1 VSKVLRSARFRAGTA
16 GFLLSLAALLP
27 QAFNVAAVPERFL
40 LSPDGD
46 QAGWTLDGPLNGWSP
61 DEDEYGWSAAYYGS
75 RAARLDLSPG
85 AGGSDPG
92 WSPNTYWAVTQPMG
106 TRFLFAAALGISG
119 AEAPARRPALQQAAP
134 REWLADTE
142 TMLAP
147 STRLVLRIA
156 AVVCAALGLALVA
169 WRLSWWGLA
178 AAGLFLA
185 LPNVRS
191 DLALAWAEGP
201 LLLGIGICIA
211 GYGRRWFGAALGLA
225 ASFKLTA
232 LGLWPL
238 LFAPGA
244 GHGRRPVLRA
254 AISALAVWTLLDP
267 PSWFAGGPAF
277 LGAMLRV
284 RMLNELAQNESFGLY
299 APARYQWPAQLLVL
313 VGLALLA
320 RWIRA
325 EFRPPQPRRSRRLFS
340 PG

>member
-1 VSKVLRSARFRAGTA
+1 MRPPGQSRRRRFWTNTASISCWFRVNPPSRSSSGKAAAGGRTIRIRWRRCSAVSKMLRSARFRASAA

-27 QAFNVAAVPERFL
+27 QAFKVAAVPERFL

-46 QAGWTLDGPLNGWSP
+46 QAGWTLDGPPYGWSP

-92 WSPNTYWAVTQPMG
+92 WSPNSYWAVTQPMG

-147 STRLVLRIA
+147 STRRVLRIA
-156 AVVCAALGLALVA
+156 AVVC
-169 WRLSWWGLA
+169 
-178 AAGLFLA
+178 
-185 LPNVRS
+185 
-191 DLALAWAEGP
+191 
-201 LLLGIGICIA
+201 
-211 GYGRRWFGAALGLA
+211 AALGLA

-238 LFAPGA
+238 LFVPGA
-244 GHGRRPVLRA
+244 AGRGRRPVVRG

-277 LGAMLRV
+277 LGVMLRV

-299 APARYQWPAQLLVL
+299 APARYQWPARLLVL

-320 RWIRA
+320 RWVHA
-325 EFRPPQPRRSRRLFS
+325 EFRLPLPQRSRRLFS